1 MTIETWAFDTLQVHA
16 GATPDPTTR
25 ARATPIYATTSFV
38 YEDVDQAAASFR
50 LEDLES
56 YAYTRLSNPTNSV
69 AEARIAR
76 LEGGRFAVAV
86 ASGQAATTLALLNLL
101 RSGDHIV
108 SSAHVYGGTTNL
120 FLQRF
125 AELGISTTLVS
136 DIGNPEAWRAAIT
149 PQTRVLFAESIGNP
163 IGSVLDIRA
172 VADVA
177 HDAGVPLV
185 IDNTLA
191 TPYLIRPIEH
201 GADIVVHSTS
211 KYLSGHGTVIGG
223 IVVDAA
229 TFDYGAVPERWP
241 GITEP
246 NVAGEKSYWERFSP
260 SGLAYIL
267 RLRTT
272 VLRDFGPAASPFNS
286 FQLLQG
292 LETLS
297 LRIRQHVS
305 NATTIA
311 NYLEA
316 RPEVS
321 RVHYAGLASSPWAN
335 NATRYAPKGAGA
347 IVSFEL
353 AGGRDAG
360 AAFVGGL
367 VLFSHLAN
375 IGDTRSLVLHP
386 ASTIN
391 SSLST
396 EQLEN
401 AGVNPSLVRLSIGI
415 EDVHDLIN
423 DLDAG
428 FAAIAPLNPT
438 SAASNTKRNSE

>member
-1 MTIETWAFDTLQVHA
+1 MTIDTWGFDTLQVHA
-16 GATPDPTTR
+16 GAVPDPATR
-25 ARATPIYATTSFV
+25 ARATPIYATTSFT
-38 YEDVDQAAASFR
+38 YADADQAAASFR

-56 YAYTRLSNPTNSV
+56 YAYTRISNPTTAV

-76 LEGGRFAVAV
+76 LEGGRFGVAV
-86 ASGQAATTLALLNLL
+86 ASGQAATSLSLLNIL
-101 RSGDHIV
+101 RTGDHVV

-125 AELGISTTLVS
+125 AELGIETTLVS
-136 DIGNPEAWRAAIT
+136 DIDDPDAWRTAIT
-149 PQTRVLFAESIGNP
+149 PRTRALFAESIGNP
-163 IGSVLDIRA
+163 IGSVLDIRV

-229 TFDYGAVPERWP
+229 TFDFGAEPGKWP
-241 GITEP
+241 GLTQP
-246 NVAGEKSYWERFSP
+246 NVAGEKSYWERFSAQ
-260 SGLAYIL
+260 GLAYAL

-297 LRIRQHVS
+297 LRVRQHVA
-305 NATTIA
+305 NATAIA
-311 NYLEA
+311 EYLEG

-321 RVHYAGLASSPWAN
+321 RVHYAGLASSPWAA
-335 NATRYAPKGAGA
+335 NARKYAPEGAGA

-353 AGGRDAG
+353 VGGRDAG
-360 AAFVGGL
+360 AAFVEG
-367 VLFSHLAN
+367 VRLFSHLAN
-375 IGDTRSLVLHP
+375 IGDTRSLVIHP
-386 ASTIN
+386 ASTLN

-396 EQLEN
+396 QQLEN
-401 AGVNPSLVRLSIGI
+401 AGINPSLVRLSIGI
-415 EDVHDLIN
+415 EDVRDLID
-423 DLDAG
+423 DLDVG
-428 FAAIAPLNPT
+428 LAATTHSPLH
-438 SAASNTKRNSE
+438 

>member
-1 MTIETWAFDTLQVHA
+1 MTNDSWGFDTLQVHA
-16 GATPDPTTR
+16 GAVVDPATR

-38 YEDVDQAAASFR
+38 YESIEQAAASFR
-50 LEDLES
+50 LDDLDS
-56 YAYTRLSNPTNSV
+56 YAYTRLSNPTNAV

-76 LEGGRFAVAV
+76 LEGGKFAVAV
-86 ASGQAATTLALLNLL
+86 ASGQAATSLALLNIL
-101 RSGDHIV
+101 RTGDHIV
-108 SSAHVYGGTTNL
+108 ASTHVYGGTTNL

-125 AELGISTTLVS
+125 AELGITTTLVA
-136 DIGNPEAWRAAIT
+136 DINDPEVWRAAIT

-163 IGSVLDIRA
+163 IGSVLDIQA

-177 HDAGVPLV
+177 HEAGVPLV
-185 IDNTLA
+185 VDNTLA
-191 TPYLIRPIEH
+191 TPYLVRPIEH

-223 IVVDAA
+223 VVVDAA
-229 TFDYGAVPERWP
+229 TFDFGANPDRWP
-241 GITEP
+241 GLTQP
-246 NVAGEKSYWERFSP
+246 NVAGEKSYWERFSGT
-260 SGLAYIL
+260 GLAYAL

-272 VLRDFGPAASPFNS
+272 VLRDYGPAASPFNS

-297 LRIRQHVS
+297 LRVRQHVA
-305 NATTIA
+305 NATSIA
-311 NYLEA
+311 EHLEA

-321 RVHYAGLASSPWAN
+321 RVHYAGLTSSPWAA
-335 NATRYAPKGAGA
+335 NAARYAPKGAGA

-353 AGGRDAG
+353 AGGRAAG
-360 AAFVGGL
+360 AAFVEGL
-367 VLFSHLAN
+367 TLFSHLAN
-375 IGDTRSLVLHP
+375 IGDTRSLVIHP

-396 EQLEN
+396 EQLEA

-415 EDVHDLIN
+415 EDVRDLID
-423 DLDAG
+423 DLDAA
-428 FAAIAPLNPT
+428 FAAIALPAL
-438 SAASNTKRNSE
+438 